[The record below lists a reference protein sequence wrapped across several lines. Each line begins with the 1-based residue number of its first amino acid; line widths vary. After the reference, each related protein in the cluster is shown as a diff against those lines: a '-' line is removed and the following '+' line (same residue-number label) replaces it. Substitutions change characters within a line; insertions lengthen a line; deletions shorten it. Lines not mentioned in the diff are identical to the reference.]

1 MEEKESCVLCQAIDL
16 KNKSFVAQ
24 WEPFPVNIGHMKI
37 MPKRHSATIFTFT
50 EEEEHDFWDILW
62 KVKKYLDESL
72 GSNKP
77 DGYNIGINVGES
89 AGQTIEHL
97 HIHVIPRY
105 KGDIENPRGGVRNI
119 KPALVGW

>member
-1 MEEKESCVLCQAIDL
+1 MEEKEHCVLCQAIEL

-37 MPKRHSATIFTFT
+37 MPLRHGAAIFTFN
-50 EEEEHDFWDILW
+50 EEEERDFWDILW
-62 KVKKYLDESL
+62 KVKKYLDSSL
-72 GSNKP
+72 GKHKP

-105 KGDIENPRGGVRNI
+105 KGDVENPRGGVRNI
-119 KPALVGW
+119 KPALVSW